1 MTHPFSSIQPSKL
14 LGLCLASAFGLGATS
29 VQAEGMLDKWSV
41 YVGYAHINIDA
52 KMPPIA
58 TTPPTLPAG
67 IDARLRVGNADT
79 VGFGL
84 AYRFSP
90 QWEGEF
96 ALGVPPEHKVYGADF
111 IEPFGQVSRVTQV
124 APTVFANYLFGDL
137 FSGLHV
143 FVGPGINYT
152 RFINAHSTPSG
163 DAVNGGPTE
172 IKLSPSW
179 GLAGHIGASWQFDKN
194 WSVVA
199 TMAKA
204 DVKSDLTTTTTGV
217 NEGDGPITVIG
228 RTRITFNPT
237 VYTLSVGYAF

>member
-1 MTHPFSSIQPSKL
+1 MTFSIPSIPPSKL
-14 LGLCLASAFGLGATS
+14 LGLCLVSALGFSATAA
-29 VQAEGMLDKWSV
+29 QAEGMLDKWSM
-41 YVGYAHINIDA
+41 YLGYAHINIDA
-52 KMPPIA
+52 TMPPIA
-58 TTPPTLPAG
+58 TTPPMSPAV
-67 IDARLRVGNADT
+67 DARLRVGNADT
-79 VGFGL
+79 IGFGI
-84 AYRFSP
+84 AYRFNP

-96 ALGVPPEHKVYGADF
+96 ALGVPPEHKVYGANF

-124 APTVFANYLFGDL
+124 APTVFANYHFGDL

-172 IKLSPSW
+172 IKLTPSW

-217 NEGDGPITVIG
+217 NEGDGPITATG